1 MWPKGKGKEEPNQ
14 GSAAYTI
21 EEFMQIQVTIEN

>member
-21 EEFMQIQVTIEN
+21 EEFMQIPSQSS